1 MCSVIAEQIFDVQ
14 MFHGK
19 VRQDCALFMEA
30 HEKDY
35 SNEVDKHFYN
45 YVSNL
50 KKARTTGTLLELRVI
65 ARMYK

>member
-1 MCSVIAEQIFDVQ
+1 MY
-14 MFHGK
+14 HGK
-19 VRQDCALFMEA
+19 VRQDCALFMQA

-35 SNEVDKHFYN
+35 SNQVDKHFYY

-50 KKARTTGTLLELRVI
+50 KKERTAGTLLELRVL